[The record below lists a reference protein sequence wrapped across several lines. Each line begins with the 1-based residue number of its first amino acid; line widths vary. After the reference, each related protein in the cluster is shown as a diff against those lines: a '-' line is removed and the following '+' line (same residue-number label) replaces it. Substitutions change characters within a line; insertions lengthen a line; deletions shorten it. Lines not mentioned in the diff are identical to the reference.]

1 MLLTNIWWLFTGFI
15 SRTWLLSI
23 CLRLYFFF
31 LHRWPRHH
39 RSHHLKLLPR
49 ILCSHQL
56 LLLPCILR
64 QVSRSVS
71 TRMWNLPNTWKSQ
84 FHKCISDVQQ
94 TFSQLI
100 FFKFPHV
107 KCILSRVNYIHN
119 IHIAGFFHMLSGIP
133 SCENKVCHMRLWIK
147 FELKYNHYIFF
158 NVE

>member
-1 MLLTNIWWLFTGFI
+1 MTFI
-15 SRTWLLSI
+15 NMPEAL
-23 CLRLYFFF
+23 FFF
-31 LHRWPRHH
+31 PPQVTSTPSLPSSQTSSSHPMLSSTSPASMHPTPSLQVGLHTHVEFAVH
-39 RSHHLKLLPR
+39 
-49 ILCSHQL
+49 
-56 LLLPCILR
+56 
-64 QVSRSVS
+64 
-71 TRMWNLPNTWKSQ
+71 MWKSQ

-94 TFSQLI
+94 TFSHLI